1 MLDPYKLD
9 KEYTDKEVFQ
19 LITLPGFSTKEA
31 VTEYSGRGVGMDVV
45 VSNLQSI
52 GGSLEIESVLGQ
64 GSQMIL
70 KIPLTLAIIDGIV
83 MKVGKSAFV
92 IETNS
97 VKEFMR
103 ARQEMLIMKPDGQ
116 ELVMVRGECYP
127 VLRVGEWYQLSDY
140 KLELEKAMFVLA
152 EVEGQV
158 VCLVVDDLVGKQ
170 EIVVKPIPDY
180 IKKVKGLSG
189 CTQLGDGS
197 IALILDVAALTK

>member
-1 MLDPYKLD
+1 
-9 KEYTDKEVFQ
+9 
-19 LITLPGFSTKEA
+19 
-31 VTEYSGRGVGMDVV
+31 MDVV

-52 GGSLEIESVLGQ
+52 GGSLEIESELGV
-64 GSQMIL
+64 GSRMIM

-83 MKVGKSAFV
+83 MEVGKSSFV
-92 IETNS
+92 VETNS

-103 ARQEMLIMKPDGQ
+103 ANPEMLIMKPDGQ

-127 VLRVGEWYQLSDY
+127 VLRIGDWY
-140 KLELEKAMFVLA
+140 KLTDYTADLDRGMFVLV
-152 EVEGQV
+152 EVEGETI
-158 VCLVVDDLVGKQ
+158 CLLVDTLVGKQ

-197 IALILDVAALTK
+197 IALILDIAALIK

>member
-45 VSNLQSI
+45 VSNLQAI

-64 GSQMIL
+64 GSQMIM

-92 IETNS
+92 LETNL

-103 ARQEMLIMKPDGQ
+103 AQQDMLVMKPDGQ
-116 ELVMVRGECYP
+116 ELVMVRGACYP

-140 KLELEKAMFVLA
+140 KLNMEKAMFVL
-152 EVEGQV
+152 VEIEEQV
-158 VCLVVDDLVGKQ
+158 ICLIVDDLVGKQ

-180 IKKVKGLSG
+180 VKKVKGLSG

-197 IALILDVAALTK
+197 IALILDVGALTK